1 VSTQDGTTGQTAAR
15 NEQPKRGEK
24 PIASMMLPLQVA
36 KKKNV
41 LDAVRVACLVEM
53 LRREARWGGLDVD
66 RRREE
71 RNRETI

>member
-1 VSTQDGTTGQTAAR
+1 MSTQDGTTGQTAAR
-15 NEQPKRGEK
+15 NVAQKREK